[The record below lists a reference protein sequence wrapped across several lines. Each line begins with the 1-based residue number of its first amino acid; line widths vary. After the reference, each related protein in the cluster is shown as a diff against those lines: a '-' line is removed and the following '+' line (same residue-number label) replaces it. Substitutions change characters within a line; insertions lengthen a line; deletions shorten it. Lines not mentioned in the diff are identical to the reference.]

1 MYTTRISWRAQVLL
15 PPFRYIC
22 VIYTDTEKPKRWK
35 SGLPKLVCKW
45 SVVYVP
51 NNIGKLKGSDC
62 GNIHVCIAHF
72 NSWLIFNVV
81 NAGVVMYVKGDT
93 QGRSRELNL
102 EKKLNVSSSTFI
114 IFIMS
119 QWSNTN
125 FIKVKLLFIYVFLSC
140 SVDFISYKYTLLE
153 INP

>member
-1 MYTTRISWRAQVLL
+1 
-15 PPFRYIC
+15 
-22 VIYTDTEKPKRWK
+22 
-35 SGLPKLVCKW
+35 
-45 SVVYVP
+45 
-51 NNIGKLKGSDC
+51 
-62 GNIHVCIAHF
+62 
-72 NSWLIFNVV
+72 
-81 NAGVVMYVKGDT
+81 MYVKGDT

-114 IFIMS
+114 IFIML